1 VTASRSRP
9 AAGAGSAA
17 ATITFWNLV
26 SRVLGFVRVI
36 ATAAALGI
44 AALGD
49 TYQRTNQVSN
59 LLFELLAGGMLF
71 AVLVPTFVTELERG
85 DRSRVGR
92 LAGAVAT
99 RAVVILGV
107 VVIAGLALADPLMR
121 LLSAGVHGPSREA
134 QIDLGVFLL
143 WFVLPQLL
151 FYGIGAVSSA
161 LLQADHRFVA
171 TSVAPA
177 GASLVVTATMVA
189 FAVGRDPSA
198 GLSLSPGDK
207 ALLGGGTLAA
217 TVVLALI
224 PLLASARAGFPL
236 RPGWTVPSAEMAAL
250 VRRGAWATGHVGLNQ
265 VLVAA
270 TVILAG
276 RIEGGVIAYQTAFT
290 FFLLPHALLAHPI
303 FTALYPRLA
312 TAGAG
317 RSDLAGFAGVMSR
330 GLRTMTAL
338 TLPAAAL
345 MAAVAG
351 PALSLVKVGAFDA
364 DGAELVETTLVAYL
378 SGLTAYSAMFLLT
391 RASYALDDARQP
403 TVVNLWVTVTAVA
416 AMTAVSTVVEGP
428 GLLVA
433 FGLITAVTS
442 AAGTVALHRHVKGL
456 IGMPLPVGRSIVRS
470 VGVAAAGGITAWA
483 MTRLV
488 SRLDETTSMVRS
500 IGELSAG
507 VTAGSL
513 VVVGA
518 FAVLGSEDVAPVADL
533 ARRMARRAL
542 PGVRS

>member
-1 VTASRSRP
+1 
-9 AAGAGSAA
+9 
-17 ATITFWNLV
+17 
-26 SRVLGFVRVI
+26 
-36 ATAAALGI
+36 
-44 AALGD
+44 
-49 TYQRTNQVSN
+49 
-59 LLFELLAGGMLF
+59 
-71 AVLVPTFVTELERG
+71 
-85 DRSRVGR
+85 
-92 LAGAVAT
+92 
-99 RAVVILGV
+99 
-107 VVIAGLALADPLMR
+107 
-121 LLSAGVHGPSREA
+121 
-134 QIDLGVFLL
+134 
-143 WFVLPQLL
+143 
-151 FYGIGAVSSA
+151 
-161 LLQADHRFVA
+161 
-171 TSVAPA
+171 
-177 GASLVVTATMVA
+177 
-189 FAVGRDPSA
+189 
-198 GLSLSPGDK
+198 
-207 ALLGGGTLAA
+207 
-217 TVVLALI
+217 
-224 PLLASARAGFPL
+224 
-236 RPGWTVPSAEMAAL
+236 MAAL

-312 TAGAG
+312 AAGAG

-351 PALSLVKVGAFDA
+351 PALSLVRVGAFDSA
-364 DGAELVETTLVAYL
+364 GAKLVETTLVAYL

-442 AAGTVALHRHVKGL
+442 AAGTVALHRHVKRL

-507 VTAGSL
+507 VTVGLL

-518 FAVLGSEDVAPVADL
+518 FAVMGSEDVAPVADL